1 MIVQTVYRHDFIN
14 SPALRE
20 NFTYAGRSALYDMF
34 EDLSECWVEDY
45 IFDPIA
51 IRCEYSEYADLE
63 EIQGDYPPIKNMEDL
78 RDNTYVWK
86 YKMNFINREEKGI
99 IIRQF

>member
-14 SPALRE
+14 SQPLRE

-34 EDLSECWVEDY
+34 EDLSEDWGQDFN
-45 IFDPIA
+45 FDPIA

-63 EIQGDYPPIKNMEDL
+63 EIQGDYPQIKDMEDL
-78 RDNTYVWK
+78 RDHTHVWQ
-86 YKMNFINREEKGI
+86 YKMSFINREEKGI